1 MDTLNRNEE
10 IKNQQKSE
18 QNIKQQ
24 LLVLKGISETIKS
37 PIFSVDKDFK
47 YTSFNKAH
55 TAVMKL
61 LYNANIELHNNILD
75 YITVEEDRNKTELN
89 LTKAL
94 NSENLI
100 EESFSGDEQLTR
112 LYFEV
117 THNPIYDDNNTII
130 GVAVMSKD
138 ITVGKR
144 AEEKLQTSE
153 TLYRQL
159 FESAKDGILILD
171 AVSGQIVDANPFL
184 TEMLG
189 YFREE
194 LIGKELWEIGVFKNI
209 TASKDAFIEL
219 QNKEYIRFE
228 DMPLE
233 TKGGKPI
240 DVEFIS
246 NVYLIDCKK
255 VIQCNIRNITERK
268 RTEEKLQVSEKSYR
282 RLFESAKDGILIL
295 DALSGQIVDVNP
307 FITEML
313 GYSHQELLGKEL
325 WEIGAFKNIVAS
337 KDGFVELQNKEYIR
351 FEDMPLE
358 TKAGKL
364 INVEFISNVYLVD
377 HEKVIQCNI
386 RDITE
391 RKIAEEQLLIAKDK
405 AEESDRLKTAFLHNI
420 SHEIR
425 TPMNAIVGFS
435 GFLSD
440 PDLTQKKRKQFA
452 DIIIK
457 SSDQL
462 LSIITDIVNIASIEA
477 GQEKIQENEININ
490 LICKLL
496 KEQFF
501 PKTPKK
507 NVTLRLKT
515 ILDNNDA
522 IIITDVVK
530 LTQILSNLISNALK
544 FTQQGYVNFGY
555 TIKDSQ
561 LEFYVE
567 DSGIGISFDMQEVI
581 FNRFRQVETTAARKF
596 GGSGL
601 GLSISKAY
609 VEMLGGRMW
618 LTSELDKGSV
628 FYFTIPYKKV
638 NPKELPEIPSINE
651 LNFELRKSRTLLIA
665 EDEDSNFMLLGELL
679 SDMGI
684 NIIRAV
690 NGTEAVELCR
700 LNPHIDLVL
709 MDIKMPEMDGYEAT
723 IQIRKFKPDLPII
736 VQTAYSNEADKN
748 KAFACGC
755 SDFMSKPLKR
765 ELLLSKINEQL
776 LK

>member
-1 MDTLNRNEE
+1 MDTFISSEN

-24 LLVLKGISETIKS
+24 LSVLKGISESIKS
-37 PIFSVDKDFK
+37 PVFSVDKDFK

-55 TAVMKL
+55 TTVMKL
-61 LYNANIELHNNILD
+61 LYNANIELYNNMLD
-75 YITVEEDRNKTELN
+75 YMTVEEDREKAKLN

-100 EESFSGDEQLTR
+100 EESFSGEQELTR

-117 THNPIYDDNNTII
+117 THNPIYNDDNTII
-130 GVAVMSKD
+130 GVAVMAKD

-153 TLYRQL
+153 TLYRRL

-171 AVSGQIVDANPFL
+171 ALSGQIVDANPFL

-189 YFREE
+189 YSREE

-209 TASKDAFIEL
+209 AESKDAFIEL

-228 DMPLE
+228 DMPLQ
-233 TKGGKPI
+233 TKDGKPI

-268 RTEEKLQVSEKSYR
+268 HAEEKLQISENSYR

-307 FITEML
+307 FITELL
-313 GYSHQELLGKEL
+313 GYNHQELLGKEL
-325 WEIGAFKNIVAS
+325 WEIGVFKNIVAS
-337 KDGFVELQNKEYIR
+337 KDGFIELQTNEYIR

-358 TKAGKL
+358 TKGGKQ

-377 HEKVIQCNI
+377 HKKVIQCNI

-391 RKIAEEQLLIAKDK
+391 RKRAEEQLLIAKGK
-405 AEESDRLKTAFLHNI
+405 AEESDRLKTAFLHNV

-435 GFLSD
+435 GFLNE
-440 PDLTQKKRKQFA
+440 PDLLPEKRKHFT
-452 DIIIK
+452 DIIIQ
-457 SSDQL
+457 SSEQL
-462 LSIITDIVNIASIEA
+462 LSIITDIISIASIEA

-490 LICKLL
+490 LICKLIN
-496 KEQFF
+496 EQFF
-501 PKTPKK
+501 PKSPNK
-507 NVTLRLKT
+507 NVTLSLKT
-515 ILDNNDA
+515 ILADDEA
-522 IIITDVVK
+522 IIITDATK
-530 LTQILSNLISNALK
+530 LTQIITNLIGNALK

-555 TIKDSQ
+555 TVKDSQ

-567 DSGIGISFDMQEVI
+567 DSGIGIPLDMQDAI
-581 FNRFRQVETTAARKF
+581 FNRFRQVETNDSRKF

-609 VEMLGGRMW
+609 AEMLGGKMW
-618 LTSELDKGSV
+618 LTSELNKGSV

-638 NPKELPEIPSINE
+638 NLKKLPDIPSIKG
-651 LNFELRKSRTLLIA
+651 LRFEFKTPKTILIA
-665 EDEDSNFMLLGELL
+665 EDEDSNFMLLEELL

-690 NGTEAVELCR
+690 NGLEAVELCKS
-700 LNPHIDLVL
+700 NPHINLVL

-723 IQIRKFKPDLPII
+723 IQIKKFKPDLYII
-736 VQTAYSNEADKN
+736 AQTAYSTEADKN

-776 LK
+776 LN